1 MKADLNDPN
10 TDAAAHNSNVAED
23 TRPAQDATFGIEKFS
38 AADMAALRQDLLQA
52 GVDSFQAAEIVANF
66 LTGRGYGCSSQ
77 EARSVASSIEV
88 QGATAAHIQAALE
101 NVARV
106 M

>member
-1 MKADLNDPN
+1 MDDSNDPKN
-10 TDAAAHNSNVAED
+10 MQQAQ
-23 TRPAQDATFGIEKFS
+23 PARQDITYGVEKFS
-38 AADMAALRQDLLQA
+38 AIDLMTLRNELLQA

-77 EARSVASSIEV
+77 EARNVASNIEV
-88 QGATAAHIQAALE
+88 QGATAEHIQAELE
-101 NVARV
+101 RVARV